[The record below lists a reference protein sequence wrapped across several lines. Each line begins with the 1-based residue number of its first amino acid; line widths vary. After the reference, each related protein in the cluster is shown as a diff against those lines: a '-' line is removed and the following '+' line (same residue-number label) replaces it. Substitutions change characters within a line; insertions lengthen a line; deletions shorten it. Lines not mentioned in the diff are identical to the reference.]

1 MLQPMWLHVLTH
13 VALRAGMHSS
23 ISAHIAADHLLNAST
38 GAWGRNLALFE
49 QRLGNPDVRERVEN
63 LYFTYLFTLRALQK
77 AGPLLDQ
84 LEFDTG
90 MSAEDQRTKE
100 LVHQLVRDFHPP
112 EFQGG
117 ICIDHIGVQHCWQLI
132 Q

>member
-1 MLQPMWLHVLTH
+1 
-13 VALRAGMHSS
+13 MHSS
-23 ISAHIAADHLLNAST
+23 ISAHIASDYLLNAST

-84 LEFDTG
+84 LEYDTG
-90 MSAEDQRTKE
+90 MPAEDQRTKE
-100 LVHQLVRDFHPP
+100 LVHRLVRAALGVDTIRCRARSEPYWSLLCSLCYGSRCEVLAPP
-112 EFQGG
+112 FNE
-117 ICIDHIGVQHCWQLI
+117 
-132 Q
+132 

>member
-1 MLQPMWLHVLTH
+1 MHWSQVTAIMSLPWPMP
-13 VALRAGMHSS
+13 AGMHSS
-23 ISAHIAADHLLNAST
+23 ISAHIAADYLLNAST

-84 LEFDTG
+84 LEYDTG
-90 MSAEDQRTKE
+90 MPAEDQRTKE
-100 LVHQLVRDFHPP
+100 LVHRLVRVQPP
-112 EFQGG
+112 CMAVPLCQSSA
-117 ICIDHIGVQHCWQLI
+117 CAV
-132 Q
+132 

>member
-1 MLQPMWLHVLTH
+1 
-13 VALRAGMHSS
+13 MHSS
-23 ISAHIAADHLLNAST
+23 ISAHIAADYLLNAST

-84 LEFDTG
+84 LEYDTG
-90 MSAEDQRTKE
+90 MPAEDQRTKE
-100 LVHQLVRDFHPP
+100 LVHRLVRMDVWKF
-112 EFQGG
+112 FLVVFRQGYTF
-117 ICIDHIGVQHCWQLI
+117 
-132 Q
+132 

>member
-1 MLQPMWLHVLTH
+1 
-13 VALRAGMHSS
+13 MHSS
-23 ISAHIAADHLLNAST
+23 ISAHIAADYLLNAST

-84 LEFDTG
+84 LEYDTG
-90 MSAEDQRTKE
+90 LPAEDQRTKE
-100 LVHQLVRDFHPP
+100 LVHQLVRVCSLAPSILWRIARAIRCDSAS
-112 EFQGG
+112 
-117 ICIDHIGVQHCWQLI
+117 CGVSYCATSC
-132 Q
+132 